1 MKNKYLIPLSVLI
14 QYLVWAFITMDFK
27 LVDTNNRATF
37 VFFTVI
43 ITVFASLINDSH
55 NDNIHIDKEQ

>member
-14 QYLVWAFITMDFK
+14 QYLVWVFITMDFK

-55 NDNIHIDKEQ
+55 KEQ